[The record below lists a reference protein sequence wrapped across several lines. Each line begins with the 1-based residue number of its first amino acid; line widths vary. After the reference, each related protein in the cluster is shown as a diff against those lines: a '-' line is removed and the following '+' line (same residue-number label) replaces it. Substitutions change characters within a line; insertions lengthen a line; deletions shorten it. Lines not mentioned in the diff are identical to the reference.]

1 MELIVK
7 HLKKKIDNTEILK
20 DVNLQ
25 INSGEAVAL
34 VGANGAGKSTL
45 INCIL
50 NIYTKYSGEILF
62 DGLDV
67 KSKKCDKK
75 RKDITFM
82 LDTTGL
88 FATLNAWDNIEFYD
102 RIYNPDSSAD
112 ERKTR
117 ITNIFK
123 KISLEGKEKQYVTK
137 YSKGMKQRLAIGR
150 TMVTSPRLIVL
161 DEPYLGLDFE
171 GKNFLTQY
179 LIDLKKTGCTILL
192 SSHDLTEIEKV
203 CDKAIFIKKGEL
215 KAENDLNKCNDMD
228 SKISTLEEM
237 YAKVLM

>member
-20 DVNLQ
+20 DINLQ

-82 LDTTGL
+82 LD
-88 FATLNAWDNIEFYD
+88 
-102 RIYNPDSSAD
+102 
-112 ERKTR
+112 RK
-117 ITNIFK
+117 
-123 KISLEGKEKQYVTK
+123 SV
-137 YSKGMKQRLAIGR
+137 
-150 TMVTSPRLIVL
+150 V
-161 DEPYLGLDFE
+161 
-171 GKNFLTQY
+171 
-179 LIDLKKTGCTILL
+179 
-192 SSHDLTEIEKV
+192 
-203 CDKAIFIKKGEL
+203 
-215 KAENDLNKCNDMD
+215 
-228 SKISTLEEM
+228 
-237 YAKVLM
+237 